1 MILAQET
8 QRGSQP
14 KPDRSSRSAHLACVA
29 TPADV
34 PTSTL
39 DLPLTP
45 AHIAALRHHIRKE
58 RQWFLGLMSFGIGV
72 GMLLPFGW
80 GQSQGP
86 SLSSVL
92 GLLVYVAVLGLVM
105 DWFFWRRPLGAAIR
119 SGTYLRATGP
129 IRISA
134 PGRYGS
140 TVHAGDV
147 RISYVQSPMSL
158 GLRALPWGTVDC
170 VPRLRA
176 VIEQRDADGELL
188 YRYAGYRPDPDPFEV
203 RQMPSLVVGV
213 LCGIGSSTV
222 VTFCTF
228 ALVTWLK

>member
-1 MILAQET
+1 MIQAQET

-14 KPDRSSRSAHLACVA
+14 LPDHSSGLTHVACRA
-29 TPADV
+29 TATDV

-39 DLPLTP
+39 ELPLTP

-58 RQWFLGLMSFGIGV
+58 RQWFLGLMSFGIAA
-72 GMLLPFGW
+72 GMLLPFSLGL
-80 GQSQGP
+80 SRSP

-105 DWFFWRRPLGAAIR
+105 DWFFWRRPLASVIR
-119 SGTYLRATGP
+119 KGTYLRATGP
-129 IRISA
+129 IRISTA
-134 PGRYGS
+134 GRNGA
-140 TVHAGDV
+140 TVYAGDV
-147 RISYVQSPMSL
+147 TISYVQSPMSL
-158 GLRALPWGTVDC
+158 GLRDLPWGTIDC
-170 VPRLRA
+170 VPHVRA

-188 YRYAGYRPDPDPFEV
+188 YRYAAYRPDPDPFEV

-213 LCGIGSSTV
+213 LCGIGCSTV

-228 ALVTWLK
+228 ALVTWMK